1 MYEVRG
7 RSPLKVEHCCTIDTM
22 RGGKER
28 VRGGEKGC
36 AMAVWGMD
44 APGHGAMAFLL
55 AFREWRPF

>member
-1 MYEVRG
+1 
-7 RSPLKVEHCCTIDTM
+7 M